1 MVMDERLNF
10 KLKVRMEKFDTNV
23 KTLQKSLQVFFPL
36 VPVVFTYYF
45 NLPLV
50 PVVFTYYINLS
61 LVPVVYILYQPFFS
75 SSRLHIISTFL

>member
-23 KTLQKSLQVFFPL
+23 KTLQKSLQVFFS
-36 VPVVFTYYF
+36 
-45 NLPLV
+45 LV
-50 PVVFTYYINLS
+50 PVVFTYYINLP
-61 LVPVVYILYQPFFS
+61 LVPVVYILYQPSFS